1 MSNVILLKPAT
12 VPQLLGRIKS
22 GLEELDRTLEQSD
35 QRSIA
40 LGHDIKALKE
50 QEPKQWLE
58 FVRDYC
64 GLGETCAYELL
75 SIAEGQKTDA
85 EVRER
90 GRESMRVSRQHACVR
105 NVAESETDEVE
116 DDDPYV
122 KEFKSTT
129 ERNTHAIM
137 SFVDEGFR
145 AAFDCR
151 KRMADCVPNKEMA
164 SEVRRLIATWTKIA
178 DDVETLL
185 G

>member
-22 GLEELDRTLEQSD
+22 GLEELDRTLEQSE

-58 FVRDYC
+58 LVREHC
-64 GLGETCAYELL
+64 GLGKTCAYELL

-85 EVRER
+85 EVRAR
-90 GRESMRVSRQHACVR
+90 GRESMRASRQRASVH
-105 NVAESETDEVE
+105 NVGESEADEVE
-116 DDDPYV
+116 DDDLYV

-129 ERNTHAIM
+129 ERNTHAFM
-137 SFVDEGFR
+137 LFLDEGFR

-151 KRMADCVPNKEMA
+151 RRMADYVPNKQMA

-178 DDVETLL
+178 NDVETLL

>member
-58 FVRDYC
+58 LVREDC
-64 GLGETCAYELL
+64 GLGKTCAYELL

-90 GRESMRVSRQHACVR
+90 GRESMRASRQHACVR

-116 DDDPYV
+116 DDDLCV
-122 KEFKSTT
+122 KGFKST
-129 ERNTHAIM
+129 NTHAFM
-137 SFVDEGFR
+137 LFLDEGFR

>member
-50 QEPKQWLE
+50 REPKQWLE
-58 FVRDYC
+58 LIGEDC
-64 GLGETCAYELL
+64 GLGKTCAYELL

-85 EVRER
+85 EVGER
-90 GRESMRVSRQHACVR
+90 GRESMRVSRQPASVR
-105 NVAESETDEVE
+105 NIAESETHEVE

-122 KEFKSTT
+122 EEFKSTT
-129 ERNTHAIM
+129 ERNTHAFM
-137 SFVDEGFR
+137 LFLDEGVR

-151 KRMADCVPNKEMA
+151 KRMADYVPNKEMA